1 MININDIFDQPRDYK
16 DLKIY
21 PVTIK
26 DYYLFNSTIG
36 CLLLDKNS
44 IPDPKII
51 SMTYLEYLYTKIK
64 DDSLYFVMLDS
75 LLRMCLHIPLE
86 SKDIQYLYDTK
97 KRPFIKIGKVELWDD
112 DITELKKIICD
123 QNMIDLPDENISL
136 EARKAFQKAKDYKQ
150 KQSGI
155 KMAGLEDQICCVLI
169 STSLTLE
176 DISKLTIRK
185 FNKIIER
192 VDMKLHYQIYLQAK
206 MGGMVTFKDESFIKH
221 WLSEVEPVDK
231 YAEAKVALE
240 DMEEKLK

>member
-1 MININDIFDQPRDYK
+1 MVDAITAHWITMININDIFDLPRDYK

-112 DITELKKIICD
+112 DINELKKIICD
-123 QNMIDLPDENISL
+123 QNMIDLPDENITIWNKNGWLRRSNRL
-136 EARKAFQKAKDYKQ
+136 YSYINQFDTGRYK
-150 KQSGI
+150 
-155 KMAGLEDQICCVLI
+155 
-169 STSLTLE
+169 
-176 DISKLTIRK
+176 
-185 FNKIIER
+185 
-192 VDMKLHYQIYLQAK
+192 
-206 MGGMVTFKDESFIKH
+206 
-221 WLSEVEPVDK
+221 
-231 YAEAKVALE
+231 
-240 DMEEKLK
+240 